1 MFRLETA
8 KFGSFGRGTRVAAI
22 AGIALTA
29 VLLFFFAP
37 TERPFYPRCVFHSL
51 TGLACPGCGSLR
63 AAHEFLHGNFA
74 AAFRLNPFALTIV
87 PLAIGGWIARGESA
101 FNRLRPIW
109 IWGLLAVIIVF
120 SVLRNLPIAPFSYLK
135 P

>member
-1 MFRLETA
+1 VIRLDSA
-8 KFGSFGRGTRVAAI
+8 KLGRGAAI
-22 AGIALTA
+22 AGVALSA

-37 TERPFYPRCVFHSL
+37 MEHPFYPRCVFHSL

-74 AAFRLNPFALTIV
+74 AAFRLNPFAMTIV
-87 PLAIGGWIARGESA
+87 PLAIGVWIARGETA
-101 FNRLRPIW
+101 FTRLRPIC
-109 IWGLLAVIIVF
+109 IWAVLAVIILF
-120 SVLRNLPIAPFSYLK
+120 SILRNLPITPFTYLK

>member
-1 MFRLETA
+1 MFRLDTA
-8 KFGSFGRGTRVAAI
+8 KSNSFRRGTKGAAI

-37 TERPFYPRCVFHSL
+37 TEHPFYPRCVFHSL

-63 AAHEFLHGNFA
+63 AVHQFLHGNFA
-74 AAFRLNPFALTIV
+74 AAFRLNPFAMTIV
-87 PLAIGGWIARGESA
+87 PLAIGVWIARGEAA
-101 FNRLRPIW
+101 FTRLRPIW
-109 IWGLLAVIIVF
+109 IWVLLSVIIVF
-120 SVLRNLPIAPFSYLK
+120 AILRNLPIAPFSYFK